1 VLRLFAAPLST
12 SSSVLPLVF
21 IISVFISGPKAA
33 AAMSNEHNIIMYISG
48 RSLPTSEQSH
58 KTTGA
63 ISMTSNNKTS
73 APSPK
78 MDTLRKTMHMS
89 YSLKTM
95 CVAQAEVVDLTLD
108 SHVQVSRTVVGNSPS
123 KRKAVVLDSDSDD

>member
-1 VLRLFAAPLST
+1 V
-12 SSSVLPLVF
+12 PLVF

-33 AAMSNEHNIIMYISG
+33 AAMSNEHNIIMYIRG

-58 KTTGA
+58 KTAGG
-63 ISMTSNNKTS
+63 ISLTSNNKTS

-78 MDTLRKTMHMS
+78 VDPLRKTVQMS
-89 YSLKTM
+89 HSLKTV

-108 SHVQVSRTVVGNSPS
+108 SDVQVSRIVGGNSRS
-123 KRKAVVLDSDSDD
+123 KRKAIVLDSDSDD

>member
-1 VLRLFAAPLST
+1 
-12 SSSVLPLVF
+12 VLPLVF

-48 RSLPTSEQSH
+48 RSLPASEQSR
-58 KTTGA
+58 KTVGE
-63 ISMTSNNKTS
+63 ISLTSNNKTS

-78 MDTLRKTMHMS
+78 MDTLRKTMQMS
-89 YSLKTM
+89 GSLKTM
-95 CVAQAEVVDLTLD
+95 CVAQAGVVDLTLD
-108 SHVQVSRTVVGNSPS
+108 SDVQVPRIVGGNSPS

>member
-1 VLRLFAAPLST
+1 
-12 SSSVLPLVF
+12 VLPVVF

-33 AAMSNEHNIIMYISG
+33 AAMSDEHNIIMYVSG

-58 KTTGA
+58 KTTGEKLL
-63 ISMTSNNKTS
+63 TSNNKTS

-78 MDTLRKTMHMS
+78 MDTLRKTLQMS
-89 YSLKTM
+89 GSLKTM
-95 CVAQAEVVDLTLD
+95 RIAQAEVVDLTLD
-108 SHVQVSRTVVGNSPS
+108 SDVQVSRIVGGNSPS

>member
-1 VLRLFAAPLST
+1 MLWSFPTPLS
-12 SSSVLPLVF
+12 SLSSVLPLVF

-33 AAMSNEHNIIMYISG
+33 AATSDEHNIIMYISG

-58 KTTGA
+58 KTAGEK
-63 ISMTSNNKTS
+63 SLTSNNKTS

-78 MDTLRKTMHMS
+78 MDTLRKALQMS
-89 YSLKTM
+89 GSLKTM
-95 CVAQAEVVDLTLD
+95 RVAQAEVVDLTLD
-108 SHVQVSRTVVGNSPS
+108 SDVQVSRIVGGNSPS